1 MKAFKGFNRDMTCRG
16 FQYEEGG
23 KYETDK
29 AKVCDTGFHAC
40 ENPLDCL
47 TYYKLNDSVYHE
59 VEMGG
64 EIDKR
69 RDGDSKIASTK
80 ITIGAKLSIAGI
92 VKGAIDFVMS
102 KVKATAG
109 YAVHAATAG
118 DAAHAVTAGDEARA
132 ATAGDEA
139 HAATAGYA
147 AHAATAGD
155 EAHAATAGDEAH
167 AATAGYAAHAATA
180 GRFANAATAGDEA
193 HAEVQDCDAM
203 AVVCGRNCK
212 AKGGVGSWLVLT
224 ERDNER
230 HILGVKA
237 IKIDGKKYKSDTWYT
252 LRGGEVVEANDGGAE

>member
-147 AHAATAGD
+147 AHAATAG
-155 EAHAATAGDEAH
+155 
-167 AATAGYAAHAATA
+167 
-180 GRFANAATAGDEA
+180 RFANAATAGDEA